1 MLFEKSLTCDF
12 DDIKS
17 EEVLILFPVL
27 YQSGDLM
34 QCISK
39 VSMTYNLR
47 HLLGNLINTLNSL
60 RSVKIPI
67 LWEETCTEYSLS
79 SIPSFPSL
87 ALNYE
92 SQNALGKL
100 KTLMLLIIHLCN
112 DKPDPKCSLESCCEL
127 MEAEALETEVF
138 IILCFIVHGLSNYH
152 LVGKFFC
159 GYLAHCNTVNH
170 SILLKL
176 AVNLPSDWWPIVHEL
191 WKLGKSLTTKSCC
204 QGDNLQDKDG
214 IQRIPHT
221 KSNVGAH
228 LNPFSLSCRIQ
239 TVLFYLVK
247 LNPHDAVTVVEN
259 CSSSWYLDKLSH
271 HFIKITSCLIPRDS
285 SIPLDDNTILTALTL
300 LRVLAAFRGFIN
312 YNLSNKLKNNKY
324 LCSSSFPPELS
335 QKLLILLTHRTVVS
349 ERGLQYI
356 SYSLAFLI
364 GLRSSLATGIS
375 SDTNGVMHNNS
386 RVPANTTDIE
396 NTIVTWLQRLID
408 EQDIFNSLTQSSSS
422 SYLRNCNQFSKT
434 TSYIEPL
441 LLLAILF
448 HTNQPGPITELI
460 STLLGL
466 RIPSLGRT
474 INGWRKLFFQTVFTE
489 NMIAN
494 QVARIPITPKL
505 SRHLVGHLPT
515 QCMLQ
520 LLKSHAFAKNKLHTK
535 KWIIGQI
542 RESVRP
548 IHPLLPELLEAHI
561 THSFTS
567 NSNNSSSLN
576 SDIPSITSSISSST
590 ITTNPTAST
599 AYINLSLISEQ
610 ELINEFTNSKSSNLI
625 QFCAPGIH
633 LQSKINHKSVN
644 RLYISTTEQDFT
656 PQLLFLYYAFFVF
669 DYQFNL
675 RLTSNRHRLPNE
687 PSCVY
692 SNKLW
697 DIIPITY
704 LLRYARAHLSD
715 YRSLYP
721 KLL

>member
-1 MLFEKSLTCDF
+1 
-12 DDIKS
+12 
-17 EEVLILFPVL
+17 
-27 YQSGDLM
+27 
-34 QCISK
+34 
-39 VSMTYNLR
+39 
-47 HLLGNLINTLNSL
+47 
-60 RSVKIPI
+60 
-67 LWEETCTEYSLS
+67 
-79 SIPSFPSL
+79 
-87 ALNYE
+87 
-92 SQNALGKL
+92 
-100 KTLMLLIIHLCN
+100 
-112 DKPDPKCSLESCCEL
+112 
-127 MEAEALETEVF
+127 
-138 IILCFIVHGLSNYH
+138 
-152 LVGKFFC
+152 
-159 GYLAHCNTVNH
+159 
-170 SILLKL
+170 
-176 AVNLPSDWWPIVHEL
+176 
-191 WKLGKSLTTKSCC
+191 
-204 QGDNLQDKDG
+204 
-214 IQRIPHT
+214 
-221 KSNVGAH
+221 
-228 LNPFSLSCRIQ
+228 
-239 TVLFYLVK
+239 
-247 LNPHDAVTVVEN
+247 
-259 CSSSWYLDKLSH
+259 
-271 HFIKITSCLIPRDS
+271 
-285 SIPLDDNTILTALTL
+285 
-300 LRVLAAFRGFIN
+300 
-312 YNLSNKLKNNKY
+312 
-324 LCSSSFPPELS
+324 
-335 QKLLILLTHRTVVS
+335 
-349 ERGLQYI
+349 
-356 SYSLAFLI
+356 
-364 GLRSSLATGIS
+364 
-375 SDTNGVMHNNS
+375 MHNNS

-576 SDIPSITSSISSST
+576 SDIPSITNSISSST

-675 RLTSNRHRLPNE
+675 RLTSNRHRLLNE

-721 KLL
+721 KLLQ